1 MSAYRDWLHPPG
13 GPPETAPDR
22 LVDVF
27 TAPWLDPGTGA
38 VQAAREVV
46 AGDGAWI
53 AGLALLAV
61 LLAVLAALAWRR
73 RRAWRLA
80 VTLARLE
87 RTARHARSDESL
99 REIEDRAVVA
109 IARWQYGG
117 RAPRRDRLDAP
128 WSSWVRQLDH
138 ARFAPARTDDPRL
151 LAGRLAGQLR
161 GMRRQ
166 LRASGGTR

>member
-1 MSAYRDWLHPPG
+1 MSDYRDWRHPPG

-38 VQAAREVV
+38 AQAAREVM
-46 AGDGAWI
+46 AADGAWI

-61 LLAVLAALAWRR
+61 LLAGLAALAWRR

-80 VTLARLE
+80 FTLARLE

-99 REIEDRAVVA
+99 REIGDRAVVA

-128 WSSWVRQLDH
+128 WSDWVRQLDH
-138 ARFAPARTDDPRL
+138 ARFAPARTDERSERI
-151 LAGRLAGQLR
+151 GRLAEQLR
-161 GMRRQ
+161 RMRRE
-166 LRASGGTR
+166 LRASGGRR